1 MSSVLDRE
9 ALSESPLADLHV
21 IASELGLD
29 GFRRLR
35 KADLVDAILERQD
48 GADSTSAPG
57 ADAEVADT
65 DVAGDDDDQSKR
77 RRRTRGGG
85 GRRRTADPGD
95 EATSDDAEPAAP
107 AGEVAAE
114 PATTADADGED
125 EAPAPRRRRG
135 GRSRSARD

>member
-9 ALSESPLADLHV
+9 ALSESPLADLHI

-48 GADSTSAPG
+48 GGGTTPAP
-57 ADAEVADT
+57 DAETQTADT
-65 DVAGDDDDQSKR
+65 DADTADDDDQPQR
-77 RRRTRGGG
+77 RRRTRGGR
-85 GRRRTADPGD
+85 GRRRNADPGD
-95 EATSDDAEPAAP
+95 EATSEDAEPDAP

-114 PATTADADGED
+114 PATT
-125 EAPAPRRRRG
+125 P
-135 GRSRSARD
+135 